1 MIRSM
6 VDASLALPEVSS
18 PKTIGHARNPAGATF
33 GPRTMTDFEFVWM
46 TDGEAVYVEDGQR
59 HAVPEGAVV
68 LCRRGR
74 RDGFDWDTRRPSRH
88 AFCHFD
94 VTGHE
99 DVAMQGPTVLRPE
112 AGDLLRTSFRHLLTW
127 SSGGDPRLRKSL
139 LRSML
144 WAFLL
149 EQTDAFAMPADDLP
163 DAVRA
168 VGEALPGLLDGGGD
182 VTLATLAD
190 VACVTPEH
198 LCRVFKKATGRTPL
212 ETVRL
217 ARLDRA
223 ADLLKRSNL
232 AVNQVA
238 AAAGFKSPY
247 HFSRRFSEGY
257 GLSPSAYRKR
267 VRAGEVPPLP
277 LLHDGLRVGG
287 TDRAGGINSRHE
299 RDTSDDGVE
308 RGRWS
313 G

>member
-1 MIRSM
+1 MT
-6 VDASLALPEVSS
+6 DLPEVSA

-33 GPRTMTDFEFVWM
+33 GPRTMTDFELVWM
-46 TDGEAVYVEDGQR
+46 TDGEATYVEDGRR

-74 RDGFDWDTRRPSRH
+74 RDGFDWDTGRPSRH

-99 DVAMQGPTVLRPE
+99 GAAMRGPTVLRPA
-112 AGDLLRTSFRHLLTW
+112 AGDVVRTSFRHLLTW
-127 SSGGDPRLRKSL
+127 GRDGDARLRRSL

-149 EQTDAFAMPADDLP
+149 EQADAFAAPADDLP

-168 VGEALPGLLDGGGD
+168 VGDALPGLLDAGGD
-182 VTLATLAD
+182 VTLAGLAG

-198 LCRVFKKATGRTPL
+198 LCRVFKRATGRTPL

-232 AVNQVA
+232 AVHQVA
-238 AAAGFKSPY
+238 AAAGFRSPY
-247 HFSRRFSEGY
+247 HFSRRFAEGY
-257 GLSPSAYRKR
+257 GISPSEYRRR
-267 VRAGEVPPLP
+267 VRAGAIPPLP
-277 LLHDGLRVGG
+277 LLHDGLRIAAEVNPGHG
-287 TDRAGGINSRHE
+287 SDSRG
-299 RDTSDDGVE
+299 DGVE
-308 RGRWS
+308 GGRWS